1 MSEERITPSQ
11 ERGVESILA
20 IKEMTTGVRMVPRD
34 AGKSLADALN
44 ILENHREVRTRG
56 DKSLQQNKNNSN
68 DNYTCLKFS
77 PVSFLH
83 WLIL

>member
-1 MSEERITPSQ
+1 
-11 ERGVESILA
+11 
-20 IKEMTTGVRMVPRD
+20 MVPRD

-83 WLIL
+83 